1 MNIFKTI
8 SNLLTTP
15 KTDITADPLYDM
27 RTQKEKEA
35 FYKEFKKRD
44 KHHGLLPR

>member
-1 MNIFKTI
+1 MIQLIKNLFKPI
-8 SNLLTTP
+8 I
-15 KTDITADPLYDM
+15 TDITSDPLYDM